1 MTSDPGS
8 YDDQGLVDAAVS
20 EDDVRKESRSR
31 EWSDAARFIHWVGI
45 SLLGTFLVGLINALP
60 PRFADPNWQLNLI
73 TLLITGG
80 LWSLLGALLICLARV
95 FNHGDLQVQNRALLV
110 RTLASWVALGWLLL
124 IPLQLFLGVR
134 LINSQIGQE
143 LVEIQKIER
152 VSRSVR
158 SATTEDELRTAMA
171 QIPNQP
177 PLPRLTVPLE
187 VAKANLLAQ
196 FQKNINTAKNN
207 QNSLTSNRWLNW
219 MKEVFRNSLQCG
231 LLSLGFLAIGKNR
244 VLNANAN
251 ATRQAPPSRS
261 RRSRSRA

>member
-1 MTSDPGS
+1 MTSDPGL
-8 YDDQGLVDAAVS
+8 YDDQDLVDAAVS
-20 EDDVRKESRSR
+20 EDDVRRESRKR

-95 FNHGDLQVQNRALLV
+95 FHLGDRQIQNRALLV

-124 IPLQLFLGVR
+124 IPVQLFLGVR
-134 LINSQIGQE
+134 LINGQIGQE

-152 VSRSVR
+152 ISRSVR
-158 SATTEDELRTAMA
+158 NATTEDELRKAMA
-171 QIPNQP
+171 QLANQP
-177 PLPRLTVPLE
+177 PLPKLTVPLE

-207 QNSLTSNRWLNW
+207 QTSLTSSRWLNW

-244 VLNANAN
+244 VLKGT
-251 ATRQAPPSRS
+251 ATKEAPPSRS